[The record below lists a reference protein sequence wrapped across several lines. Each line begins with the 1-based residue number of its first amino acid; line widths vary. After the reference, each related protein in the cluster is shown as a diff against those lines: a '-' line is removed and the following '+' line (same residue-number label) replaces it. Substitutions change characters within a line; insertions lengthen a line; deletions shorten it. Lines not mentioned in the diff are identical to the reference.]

1 MNRIQTNDF
10 ANDTLIQAVRACA
23 AESEVRV
30 LQDLEL
36 GWVGGGDN
44 TPTPDYSLPPGP

>member
-1 MNRIQTNDF
+1 MNQIHTNDF
-10 ANDTLIQAVRACA
+10 TNDTLIQAVRACA
-23 AESEVRV
+23 AETDLRV

-44 TPTPDYSLPPGP
+44 TPLPDYGLPPTP